1 MLKSTIPPCRDMFER
16 LELSNYAFM
25 RLLEIMLVKQ
35 CHCILKPNGYSWWVK
50 YYGLVL
56 CVCGGCGV
64 GGGCDGESLIW
75 CLRGLCSCPV
85 SHLESHSPK
94 KKVGRNPQW
103 NPPTQEPCIP
113 HIFYWPHRRDFSNLN
128 KDSKWKFKS
137 TMVSQPFWSLI
148 PTMLLI

>member
-35 CHCILKPNGYSWWVK
+35 CHCILMPNGYYWWVK

-56 CVCGGCGV
+56 CVCVWG

-85 SHLESHSPK
+85 PHLESHSPR
-94 KKVGRNPQW
+94 KKVGRNPRW

-128 KDSKWKFKS
+128 KDSKWKFES

-148 PTMLLI
+148 PTVLLI

>member
-1 MLKSTIPPCRDMFER
+1 MLTSTIPACRDTFER
-16 LELSNYAFM
+16 LELSNYAFL

-35 CHCILKPNGYSWWVK
+35 RHCILKPNGYYWWVK

-56 CVCGGCGV
+56 CVLGR
-64 GGGCDGESLIW
+64 GGCDGEPLMR

-85 SHLESHSPK
+85 SQLESHSPK
-94 KKVGRNPQW
+94 KKVGRNLQW

-128 KDSKWKFKS
+128 KDSRWKFES
-137 TMVSQPFWSLI
+137 AVMSQLFWSLI
-148 PTMLLI
+148 PTVPLI